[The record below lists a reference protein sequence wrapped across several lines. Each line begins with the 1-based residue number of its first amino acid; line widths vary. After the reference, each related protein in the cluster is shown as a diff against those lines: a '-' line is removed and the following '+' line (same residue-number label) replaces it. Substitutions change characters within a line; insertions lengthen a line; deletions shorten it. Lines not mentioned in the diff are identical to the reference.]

1 MIDFS
6 AIFDNPDKDKKAPKE
21 ERHENELPPV
31 KAPQANP
38 LDMANLFTNDRNN
51 SLTPEKPLVE
61 RRREVVCEMRSV
73 YTDAITL
80 ATAIFNST
88 ADITAD
94 ELENILAFV
103 QAIVNIIQTQGHDMV
118 GCVFQQ
124 TGASEQVNPYVLKLV
139 NVCILSIEIGMELG
153 YGDIQLVQIGVAAF
167 LHDIGLKKYAEIIS
181 QAKKFSPKEK
191 KEVERSAIT
200 SKEMLKNLK
209 DKLGNAIMDIIE
221 HSGEK
226 INGTGPRGLKGDS
239 ISQAAQ
245 IIGLVDTYEA
255 LTHSRPY
262 RQKYAPIEALK
273 IILNDKETFNPKLT
287 KILLERIGIY
297 PKGTFV
303 ELSTKETAQVLR
315 QNIKMPS
322 APVVRIIY
330 DNDGKKVDDGR
341 EINLAHESEVYI
353 IKSV

>member
-6 AIFDNPDKDKKAPKE
+6 NIFDNSGQNKK
-21 ERHENELPPV
+21 PP
-31 KAPQANP
+31 Q
-38 LDMANLFTNDRNN
+38 
-51 SLTPEKPLVE
+51 EK
-61 RRREVVCEMRSV
+61 RREEQLLQKKTPPEDQIDISKLFVNDKNIPSPRTSPVQRENVICEMRSV
-73 YTDAITL
+73 YADAIVL
-80 ATAIFNST
+80 AKKIFDNS
-88 ADITAD
+88 ADMTAD

-103 QAIVNIIQTQGHDMV
+103 QAIVNIVQAQGQDMV

-139 NVCILSIEIGMELG
+139 NVCILSIEIGMELN
-153 YGDIQLVQIGVAAF
+153 YTDIQLVQLGVAAF
-167 LHDIGLKKYAEIIS
+167 LHDIGLKKYIDIIS
-181 QAKKFSPKEK
+181 QPKKIGLKEK
-191 KEVERSAIT
+191 KEVERAAII
-200 SKEMLKNLK
+200 SKEILKNLK

-221 HSGEK
+221 QSGEK
-226 INGTGPRGLKGDS
+226 MNGSGPRGLKGDA

-255 LTHSRPY
+255 LTHARPY
-262 RQKYAPIEALK
+262 RKKYAPVDALK
-273 IILNDKETFNPKLT
+273 IILNDKDTFNPKLT

-322 APVVRIIY
+322 SPIVKIIY
-330 DNDGKKVDDGR
+330 DAGGKKVDEGR
-341 EINLAHESEVYI
+341 EINLAHESETYI
-353 IKSV
+353 VKSV